1 MKRQDLEHIIRA
13 AGAIAGVKKLIIVGS
28 QSILGKFPMPGNA
41 VLTASLEADIY
52 PPQHPELA
60 EVIDGSIGRDS
71 SFHTTFGYYADGVG
85 PETAILSAGWQ
96 DRLIEIKN
104 ENTNGVSGL
113 CLEPHDLAASKLAA
127 GREKDIDFVD
137 ALIAGGYIELATL
150 RDRVQNLPVEPQT
163 YTVISGRVAYL
174 ETKYARKV
182 SRDRGVEFGM

>member
-13 AGAIAGVKKLIIVGS
+13 AGAIAGVTELIIVGS
-28 QSILGKFPMPGNA
+28 QSILGKFPRPGNA

-52 PPQHPELA
+52 PPQYPELA

-85 PETAILSAGWQ
+85 PETATLPAGWQ
-96 DRLIEIKN
+96 GRLIEIKN

-137 ALIAGGYIELATL
+137 ALIAGGYIEFSTL
-150 RDRVQNLPVEPQT
+150 RERVQSLPVEPQT
-163 YTVISGRVAYL
+163 STVISGRVAYL